1 MNVKLPLR
9 AFPHHCR
16 WLLVTLAIMGTLQ
29 AYSQGL
35 VVRGKVTGSDGESLP
50 GVSVSVLGTTLGTV
64 TDTEGAYSIQLP
76 QADHTLVFSFIGYV
90 SQQIPVNGRSQI
102 DIQLESDLRALEE
115 VVIIGYG
122 SVSKTDLTGSVGQ
135 VNVSELEKAPVS
147 SFAEALA
154 GRVAGVRV
162 SATDGQPG
170 GGYNIV

>member
-1 MNVKLPLR
+1 
-9 AFPHHCR
+9 
-16 WLLVTLAIMGTLQ
+16 
-29 AYSQGL
+29 
-35 VVRGKVTGSDGESLP
+35 
-50 GVSVSVLGTTLGTV
+50 VSVLGTTLGTV

-170 GGYNIV
+170 GGYNIVIRGAGSLTQSTSPLFVVDGFPVEDLDPASLNQEDI